1 MTDSDK
7 GLRPDTAL
15 SANKENT
22 VYVYAILL
30 VAAMGGLL
38 FGFDTGVI
46 SGAIPFVTEAFSL
59 NAHQEGFAVSNLL
72 IGCILGASTA
82 GILSDA
88 FGRKK
93 ILIASALFFLA
104 SAALSA
110 FPRNFIELVI
120 ARFIGGYGV
129 GMASMLS
136 PLYIAEISP
145 ARIRGRLVSLNQFTI
160 VGGILLS
167 YLTNWFLVDI
177 GPANWRWMFGSEAL
191 PAFLFL
197 IALFAV
203 PESPRWL
210 VKQGMVDKALGIL
223 TRIGGKTHAEIELVD
238 INTTIAHEKGSIRE
252 LFKPG
257 LIMVL
262 LIGVMLAVF
271 QQITGINTVIYY
283 APKIFMRA
291 GYESAS
297 SALLAQVIVG
307 ITNFFC
313 TIIAIVTIDKFGRKP
328 LLLIGLAGM
337 GISFSLAGFAYSY
350 ESIGATWILLP
361 IILYVAFFAMSL
373 GPVVWVLI
381 AEIFPTKIRGRAMS
395 IATMAL
401 WISCFL
407 VSQTFPWLVD
417 FIEEKTFYL
426 YGAICILAFLF
437 VSSMVTETKGKTL
450 EEIEKLWEH

>member
-1 MTDSDK
+1 M
-7 GLRPDTAL
+7 AL
-15 SANKENT
+15 HDNSSLSGSGTLDNKENT
-22 VYVYAILL
+22 LYVYAISL

-46 SGAIPFVTEAFSL
+46 SGAIPFVTENFAL

-82 GILSDA
+82 GILSDK

-93 ILIASALFFLA
+93 ILIASAIFFLV
-104 SAALSA
+104 SALLSA
-110 FPRNFIELVI
+110 FPRTFVELVI

-167 YLTNWFLVDI
+167 YLANWLLVDI
-177 GPANWRWMFGSEAL
+177 GPSNWRWMFASEAL
-191 PAFLFL
+191 PACLFLFT
-197 IALFAV
+197 LFAV

-210 VKQGMVDKALGIL
+210 VKQGRLDQALKIL
-223 TRIGGKTHAEIELVD
+223 TKIGGKKHAEVEISE
-238 INTTIAHEKGSIRE
+238 IKSTIDNENESILD

-257 LIMVL
+257 LRLVL
-262 LIGVMLAVF
+262 MIGVLLAVF

-307 ITNFFC
+307 ITNFVC
-313 TIIAIVTIDKFGRKP
+313 TIIAIVSIDRFGRKP

-337 GISFSLAGFAYSY
+337 GVSFACAGFAFGS
-350 ESIGATWILLP
+350 ETIGATWILLP

-373 GPVVWVLI
+373 GPVVWVLLS
-381 AEIFPTKIRGRAMS
+381 EIFPTKIRGRAMS
-395 IATMAL
+395 IATMVL
-401 WISCFL
+401 WVSCFL
-407 VSQTFPWLVD
+407 VAQTFPWLVEL
-417 FIEEKTFYL
+417 IEGKTFYL
-426 YGAICILAFLF
+426 FAVICIAAFVF
-437 VSSMVTETKGKTL
+437 VHFMITETKGKTL